1 MSICKMFGGK
11 TRRGPGQLLQQGTTL
26 RCYNGYCSIHLDP
39 RVRRL
44 IEGAGAVIVYSAAY
58 SPELIPID
66 YIFNNWKSYMK
77 RWHRD
82 FTAKWLKVHVLAL
95 PSLTGYSLSLKDQI
109 SWIDCRSSSVWYMWL
124 GIRKSHDCLCCDA
137 IKCVIR
143 NRLFHARFFFQ

>member
-1 MSICKMFGGK
+1 MFGGK

-44 IEGAGAVIVYSAAY
+44 IDGAGAVIVYSAAY

-77 RWHRD
+77 R
-82 FTAKWLKVHVLAL
+82 
-95 PSLTGYSLSLKDQI
+95 
-109 SWIDCRSSSVWYMWL
+109 
-124 GIRKSHDCLCCDA
+124 
-137 IKCVIR
+137 
-143 NRLFHARFFFQ
+143 